1 MTKKWAG
8 RLGLLQCHCPF
19 LFFPFFVCSRGPES
33 HSSSLFCSSQ
43 ALIPLVVPF
52 PNWGTSFREYFITLE
67 PGLLFYL
74 LKGQG
79 TAPKS
84 QQFQNSTLYIPKTVL
99 TAHSCLDPPQVFLG
113 EDPGSLWC
121 LRLLLLFLQF
131 DITCFLSSKNFTFW
145 GVCLFTNNA
154 SVILFVIVILLKI
167 MFFCYFNAEGKCM
180 CFICKMHV
188 LHLPSGT

>member
-131 DITCFLSSKNFTFW
+131 DITCFLSSSILSL
-145 GVCLFTNNA
+145 LFA
-154 SVILFVIVILLKI
+154 CFSVLKI
-167 MFFCYFNAEGKCM
+167 QISCLVVMVVVF
-180 CFICKMHV
+180 HSP
-188 LHLPSGT
+188 PSF